1 MLKKK
6 QVAIT
11 PNQEKKMGIMISPKN
26 SEASKARWANPSSHP
41 VSWVLLMSLVIL
53 SVPMPLVEA
62 KMPDFHMKKP
72 TKVSPD
78 LSSVTLEKTPPKELA
93 QLTQIT
99 VNTEKGLQLRDALQ
113 WVKQTHP
120 DLRLARL
127 KLQQSQAKFL
137 GTQGAFDPKLAGGFE
152 YRQYNN
158 STAPGKQKE
167 AYLSDNAVSL
177 LTRYG
182 LILESGYR
190 TTRGDLSSSVSPV
203 GQGGEI
209 YTNFIMPLLRYRGTN
224 PFSVAEKQ
232 AALDLKKA
240 ALDLQLKELQIQQKT
255 GETYWEWVASKRLLD
270 TSIKLLD
277 LGTTRVSQVRKRV
290 NAGDLPEIAFVEV
303 QKEVQK
309 RQGQVAK
316 DTLNLKK
323 TEIKLSLLLW
333 NQEPKDGRLDVL
345 PQWSPKEPH
354 LPKPDALDL
363 TTMKESGKLAMLKMH
378 PRLLSFPISKEIAQ
392 LDIDLAKQ
400 AFLPKLDAIVSPSY
414 QLGQEGI
421 GAAIKA
427 GIKYEIPLRYRTAT
441 GKLRYAELDLQSLDV
456 QYLFA
461 YQELSAGLEQVLA
474 ELEAQWGIYNAA
486 VGEWKTA
493 QALEKGERTSFE
505 MGDSTLF
512 VVNIRER
519 ETADAYRKVIESEQ
533 DFHQAV
539 LRYLVLT
546 TQI

>member
-1 MLKKK
+1 
-6 QVAIT
+6 
-11 PNQEKKMGIMISPKN
+11 
-26 SEASKARWANPSSHP
+26 
-41 VSWVLLMSLVIL
+41 
-53 SVPMPLVEA
+53 
-62 KMPDFHMKKP
+62 MPDFKMKKP

-78 LSSVTLEKTPPKELA
+78 LSLVTLEKTPPKELA
-93 QLTQIT
+93 QLTQIN
-99 VNTEKGLQLRDALQ
+99 VNAEKGLQLRDALQ

-137 GTQGAFDPKLAGGFE
+137 ATQGAFDPKLAGGFE

-158 STAPGKQKE
+158 STAPGKQKD

-182 LILESGYR
+182 LIVEGGYR
-190 TTRGDLSSSVSPV
+190 TARGDLSSSVSPV

-209 YTNFIMPLLRYRGTN
+209 YTNFILPLLRYRGTN

-255 GETYWEWVASKRLLD
+255 GETYWEWAASKRLLD

-277 LGTTRVSQVRKRV
+277 LGKTRVSQVRKRV
-290 NAGDLPEIAFVEV
+290 DAGDLPEIAFVEV

-345 PQWSPKEPH
+345 PQWSPKEAH

-363 TTMKESGKLAMLKMH
+363 GSMKESGKLAMLKMH

-427 GIKYEIPLRYRTAT
+427 GIRYEVPLRYRTAT

-486 VGEWKTA
+486 SGEWKTA

>member
-1 MLKKK
+1 M
-6 QVAIT
+6 T
-11 PNQEKKMGIMISPKN
+11 SPKN
-26 SEASKARWANPSSHP
+26 SEALKARWVKPSSLSFLAFHLLA
-41 VSWVLLMSLVIL
+41 VVLVC
-53 SVPMPLVEA
+53 MPLATA
-62 KMPDFHMKKP
+62 KMPDFHFKKI
-72 TKVSPD
+72 KKASPD
-78 LSSVTLEKTPPKELA
+78 LSVVTLEKTPPRELS

-99 VNTEKGLQLRDALQ
+99 VNVEKGLQLRDTLQ

-137 GTQGAFDPKLAGGFE
+137 ATQGAFDPKLSGGFE
-152 YRQYNN
+152 FRQYNN
-158 STAPGKQKE
+158 SSAPGKQKD
-167 AYLSDNAVSL
+167 AFLSDNAVSL

-182 LILESGYR
+182 LVVEGGYR
-190 TTRGDLSSSVSPV
+190 NNRGDLSSSVSPV

-209 YTNFIMPLLRYRGTN
+209 YTNFILPLLRYRGTN

-232 AALDLKKA
+232 AALELKRA
-240 ALDLQLKELQIQQKT
+240 ALDLQFKELQVQQKT
-255 GETYWEWVASKRLLD
+255 GEAYWEWVASKRLLE

-277 LGTTRVSQVRKRV
+277 LGKTRVSQVRKRV

-316 DTLNLKK
+316 DTLNLQKA
-323 TEIKLSLLLW
+323 TIKLSLLLW

-345 PQWSPKEPH
+345 PQWLPKEVH
-354 LPKPDALDL
+354 LPKPDVLDL
-363 TTMKESGKLAMLKMH
+363 TSMKESGKVAMLKMH

-414 QLGQEGI
+414 QMGQDGI

-427 GIKYEIPLRYRTAT
+427 GIKYELPLRYRTAT
-441 GKLRYAELDLQSLDV
+441 GKLRYAELDLQSIDV

-461 YQELSAGLEQVLA
+461 YQELSAGLEQILA

-486 VGEWKTA
+486 SGEWKTA

>member
-1 MLKKK
+1 MAAMTK
-6 QVAIT
+6 
-11 PNQEKKMGIMISPKN
+11 EKSL
-26 SEASKARWANPSSHP
+26 EASKARWVKPNNPPCLLVLSLLCAGLTLSISPLFVQAKTPAP
-41 VSWVLLMSLVIL
+41 VHKNRVATV
-53 SVPMPLVEA
+53 
-62 KMPDFHMKKP
+62 
-72 TKVSPD
+72 D
-78 LSSVTLEKTPPKELA
+78 LTPVNLEKIPPKSLA
-93 QLTQIT
+93 QLTHLSVHQ
-99 VNTEKGLQLRDALQ
+99 EKGLQLKDVLQ

-137 GTQGAFDPKLAGGFE
+137 ATQGAFDPKLDGGFE

-158 STAPGKQKE
+158 SSAPGQQKD
-167 AYLSDNAVSL
+167 AYLTDNAVSL

-182 LILESGYR
+182 LMVETGYR
-190 TTRGDLSSSVSPV
+190 NNRGDLSSSVSPV

-209 YTNFIMPLLRYRGTN
+209 YTNFILPLLRYRGVN

-232 AALDLKKA
+232 AALDLKKS

-255 GETYWEWVASKRLLD
+255 GETYWEWVACKRLLD
-270 TSIKLLD
+270 NSLGLLD
-277 LGTTRVSQVRKRV
+277 LGKARIVQVRKRV

-316 DTLNLKK
+316 DTLNLQKATLK
-323 TEIKLSLLLW
+323 FSLLLW
-333 NQEPKDGRLDVL
+333 NQEPKDGRLEVL
-345 PQWSPKEPH
+345 PQWLPQEAH

-363 TTMKESGKLAMLKMH
+363 ATMKESGKLAMLKMH
-378 PRLLSFPISKEIAQ
+378 PRLLNFPISKEIAQ
-392 LDIDLAKQ
+392 LDVDLAKQ
-400 AFLPKLDAIVSPSY
+400 AFLPKLDAMLSPSY
-414 QLGQEGI
+414 QMGQDAI
-421 GAAIKA
+421 GAALKA
-427 GIKYEIPLRYRTAT
+427 GVKYEVPLRYRTAT
-441 GKLRYAELDLQSLDV
+441 GKLRYAELDLQSLDL
-456 QYLFA
+456 QYLWA

-486 VGEWKTA
+486 LGEWKTA

-533 DFHQAV
+533 EFHQAI

>member
-1 MLKKK
+1 MTK
-6 QVAIT
+6 A
-11 PNQEKKMGIMISPKN
+11 KN
-26 SEASKARWANPSSHP
+26 SEASKPKWAKPSKPSL
-41 VSWVLLMSLVIL
+41 SLVLLISLVIL
-53 SVPMPLVEA
+53 SSLGMQMPLAEA
-62 KMPDFHMKKP
+62 KMPDLHRKKP
-72 TKVSPD
+72 PKASPD
-78 LSSVTLEKTPPKELA
+78 LSLVTLEKTPPKELA

-99 VNTEKGLQLRDALQ
+99 VNAEKGLQLRDALQ

-127 KLQQSQAKFL
+127 KVQQSQAKFL
-137 GTQGAFDPKLAGGFE
+137 ATQGAFDPKVSGGLE
-152 YRQYNN
+152 YRQFNN
-158 STAPGKQKE
+158 SSAPGKQKD

-182 LILESGYR
+182 LIVESGYR
-190 TTRGDLSSSVSPV
+190 TARGDMASSVSPV

-224 PFSVAEKQ
+224 PFSVGEKQ
-232 AALDLKKA
+232 AALDLKRA

-277 LGTTRVSQVRKRV
+277 LGKTRVFQVRKRV

-345 PQWSPKEPH
+345 PQWSPKEAH

-363 TTMKESGKLAMLKMH
+363 NTMKESGKLAMLKMH

-400 AFLPKLDAIVSPSY
+400 AFLPKLDASVSPSY
-414 QLGQEGI
+414 QLGHEGI
-421 GAAIKA
+421 GAALHA
-427 GIKYEIPLRYRTAT
+427 GIKYEVPLRYRTAT

-474 ELEAQWGIYNAA
+474 ELEAQWGIYNAS